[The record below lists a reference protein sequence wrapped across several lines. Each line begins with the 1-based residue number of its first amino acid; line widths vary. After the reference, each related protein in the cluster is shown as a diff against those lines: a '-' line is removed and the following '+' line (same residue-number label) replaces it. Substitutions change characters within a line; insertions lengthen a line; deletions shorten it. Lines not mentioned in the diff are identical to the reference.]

1 MNNLVP
7 FTNDRMAAEVSIRLT
22 SEWEYE
28 GEAKLREIEKY
39 FIVEI
44 LAEIDAYS
52 DQRTM
57 TILSARTDGR
67 PAVRVILESESI
79 SDKRKEEWKRLSLCA
94 LRKLVLTIGSH
105 TETVFFSDG
114 TCAEAGDSR

>member
-39 FIVEI
+39 FVEI

-94 LRKLVLTIGSH
+94 LRNLILTIGSH

-114 TCAEAGDSR
+114 TCAEAGDGR